1 MKIEAKGLQ
10 DAFKKLPRKQR
21 KNIGN
26 AIRKSVREGVR
37 LARVMAPVDEG
48 DLKRGI
54 HAKFEIEENAFVGS
68 VEAAPARRD
77 PQVKA
82 LSVEFGRTYSS
93 GKKRQAMSHVFK
105 QTGTTDEFPFIRR
118 TQKIL
123 GKKHRARVTRAMNK
137 AAKELG
143 FK

>member
-1 MKIEAKGLQ
+1 MRVEANSL
-10 DAFKKLPRKQR
+10 KKALKSLPRRQR
-21 KNIGN
+21 KLIGD
-26 AIRKSVREGVR
+26 AIRKSTLEGVR
-37 LARVMAPVDEG
+37 MARSMAPVDEG
-48 DLKRGI
+48 DLRRGI
-54 HAKFEIEENAFVGS
+54 HAKFEIEKHAFVGS

-93 GKKRQAMSHVFK
+93 GKKRQQASHIFK
-105 QTGTTDEFPFIRR
+105 QTGTTEAVPFIRR
-118 TQKIL
+118 TQMVL
-123 GKKHRARVTRAMNK
+123 GNKHKGRVKRAMNK